1 MTNKSEKGVF
11 IMEKYA
17 WKATVLEGKLDEYIK
32 RHNEIWP
39 EMLEVLSEAG
49 IVNYTI
55 WNVGNELFGYYE
67 SEKGIDFAANV
78 QSESPVVDRWNEY
91 MKDVMVMELDPVTG
105 AQPQLK
111 QVFRFK

>member
-1 MTNKSEKGVF
+1 
-11 IMEKYA
+11 MEKYA

-67 SEKGIDFAANV
+67 CEKGIDFAAKV

-111 QVFRFK
+111 QAFRFK